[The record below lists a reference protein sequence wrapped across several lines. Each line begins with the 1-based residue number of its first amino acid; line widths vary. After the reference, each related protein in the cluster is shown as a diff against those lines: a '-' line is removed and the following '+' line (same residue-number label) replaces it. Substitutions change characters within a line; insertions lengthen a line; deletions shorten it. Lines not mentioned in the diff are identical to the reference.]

1 MPILA
6 PPDEESIRQRFQQ
19 ELDADVRLTL
29 VTYNPIGGLLVPGRE
44 CASCDSAMQLAEEVS
59 VLSPK
64 ITLETVDFYR
74 DPDQTAK
81 LDVDRIPALV
91 VHHQASSG
99 VRFYGLPS
107 GHEFPVFLDAI
118 VSASTGRSGLN
129 EETRGALGELEDDV
143 HIQVFATP
151 T

>member
-6 PPDEESIRQRFQQ
+6 PPDEEAIRQRFQQ

-29 VTYNPIGGLLVPGRE
+29 VTHSPIGGLFVAGRE
-44 CASCDSAMQLAEEVS
+44 CGSCNSALQLAEEVS
-59 VLSPK
+59 ALSSK

-74 DPDQTAK
+74 DPDQKAN
-81 LDVDRIPALV
+81 LGVGRIPALV
-91 VHHQASSG
+91 VHHQASDS

-118 VSASTGRSGLN
+118 VSASTGSLGLS
-129 EETRGALGELEDDV
+129 EDTLGVLAELEEDV

>member
-6 PPDEESIRQRFQQ
+6 PPDEEAIRQRFQQ
-19 ELDADVRLTL
+19 ELDGDVRLTL
-29 VTYNPIGGLLVPGRE
+29 VTHNPIGGLIVPGRE
-44 CASCDSAMQLAEEVS
+44 CASCDSALQLAEEVS
-59 VLSPK
+59 ALSSK

-81 LDVDRIPALV
+81 LGVDRIPALLV
-91 VHHQASSG
+91 RHHASDG
-99 VRFYGLPS
+99 VRFFGLPS

-118 VSASTGRSGLN
+118 VSASTGCSGLS
-129 EETRGALGELEDDV
+129 EDTRGALAELEEDV